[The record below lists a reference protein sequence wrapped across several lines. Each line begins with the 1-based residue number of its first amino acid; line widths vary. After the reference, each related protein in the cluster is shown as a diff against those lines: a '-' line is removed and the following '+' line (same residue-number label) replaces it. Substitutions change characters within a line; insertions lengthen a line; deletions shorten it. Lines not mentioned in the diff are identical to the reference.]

1 MNYDLNPGSP
11 IKLGMTGN
19 NSQNSYFVIPDP
31 DRESRV
37 KNKETLNQTLDP
49 QSSWG

>member
-1 MNYDLNPGSP
+1 MTEKKTGSP
-11 IKLGMTGN
+11 IKLGMTGK
-19 NSQNSYFVIPDP
+19 NSQNSFFVIPDP